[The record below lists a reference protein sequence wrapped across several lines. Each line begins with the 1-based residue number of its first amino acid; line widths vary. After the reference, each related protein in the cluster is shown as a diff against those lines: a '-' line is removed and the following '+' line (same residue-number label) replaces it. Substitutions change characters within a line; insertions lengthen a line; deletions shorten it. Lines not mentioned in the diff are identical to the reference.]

1 MGETAGHRGGLA
13 FPPLDRARWER
24 AIDYGALPIGRN

>member
-1 MGETAGHRGGLA
+1 MGETAGNRGGLA

-24 AIDYGALPIGRN
+24 AIDYGALLDRRN